1 MIDLHCHIL
10 PGVDDGS
17 ADEEESCAMARLAVE
32 SGVTD
37 IAATPHCNAPD
48 PFYNYAD
55 SALHARFARL
65 RQRLEREQIPLRIHE
80 GMEVFTTPELP
91 RLLDEGRLLTL
102 GGTRYL
108 LIEFAFGESE
118 WFFDEMLAAVR
129 ARGLT
134 PVLAHPERYTC
145 VQDEPRL
152 LRRWAREGTVL
163 QANKGSFFGMFGRR
177 AAAAAHWALADGC
190 LHLIASDAHSP
201 YRRTTRMSDIF
212 DFTADFAAEEIADF
226 LLRQNP
232 ADILANRSVY
242 TVREKF

>member
-91 RLLDEGRLLTL
+91 RLLERLERHAVSADAKALIDCAA
-102 GGTRYL
+102 GG
-108 LIEFAFGESE
+108 
-118 WFFDEMLAAVR
+118 
-129 ARGLT
+129 
-134 PVLAHPERYTC
+134 
-145 VQDEPRL
+145 
-152 LRRWAREGTVL
+152 
-163 QANKGSFFGMFGRR
+163 
-177 AAAAAHWALADGC
+177 
-190 LHLIASDAHSP
+190 
-201 YRRTTRMSDIF
+201 
-212 DFTADFAAEEIADF
+212 
-226 LLRQNP
+226 
-232 ADILANRSVY
+232 ADIDHLTNTEEHAGQCKN
-242 TVREKF
+242 

>member
-55 SALHARFARL
+55 SALHARFTRL

-134 PVLAHPERYTC
+134 PVLAHPER
-145 VQDEPRL
+145 
-152 LRRWAREGTVL
+152 
-163 QANKGSFFGMFGRR
+163 
-177 AAAAAHWALADGC
+177 
-190 LHLIASDAHSP
+190 
-201 YRRTTRMSDIF
+201 
-212 DFTADFAAEEIADF
+212 
-226 LLRQNP
+226 
-232 ADILANRSVY
+232 
-242 TVREKF
+242 

>member
-102 GGTRYL
+102 SGTRYL

-152 LRRWAREGTVL
+152 LRRWRGRGPYCRRTRAASSVCSAAG
-163 QANKGSFFGMFGRR
+163 GRR
-177 AAAAAHWALADGC
+177 GALGARRRC

-232 ADILANRSVY
+232 ADILANRPVY

>member
-55 SALHARFARL
+55 SALHARFA
-65 RQRLEREQIPLRIHE
+65 
-80 GMEVFTTPELP
+80 
-91 RLLDEGRLLTL
+91 
-102 GGTRYL
+102 
-108 LIEFAFGESE
+108 
-118 WFFDEMLAAVR
+118 
-129 ARGLT
+129 
-134 PVLAHPERYTC
+134 
-145 VQDEPRL
+145 RL

-232 ADILANRSVY
+232 ADILANRPVY

>member
-65 RQRLEREQIPLRIHE
+65 RQRLERERIPLRIHE

-177 AAAAAHWALADGC
+177 AAKTAHWCLDCGC
-190 LHLIASDAHSP
+190 LHLIGSDAHSP
-201 YRRTTRMSDIF
+201 YRRTPRLSDIYELVA
-212 DFTADFAAEEIADF
+212 DAVSMETAQ
-226 LLRQNP
+226 LLLHDNP
-232 ADILANRSVY
+232 AAILTGGTIYPAMAQ
-242 TVREKF
+242 F

>member
-152 LRRWAREGTVL
+152 LRRWAREGSVL

-177 AAAAAHWALADGC
+177 AAA
-190 LHLIASDAHSP
+190 
-201 YRRTTRMSDIF
+201 MM
-212 DFTADFAAEEIADF
+212 
-226 LLRQNP
+226 
-232 ADILANRSVY
+232 
-242 TVREKF
+242 K

>member
-80 GMEVFTTPELP
+80 GMEVFTT
-91 RLLDEGRLLTL
+91 RSCRGCSTRGGCSRSAGR
-102 GGTRYL
+102 GICSSSSPSARVSGSSTRC
-108 LIEFAFGESE
+108 SPPC
-118 WFFDEMLAAVR
+118 
-129 ARGLT
+129 ARG
-134 PVLAHPERYTC
+134 
-145 VQDEPRL
+145 
-152 LRRWAREGTVL
+152 G
-163 QANKGSFFGMFGRR
+163 
-177 AAAAAHWALADGC
+177 
-190 LHLIASDAHSP
+190 
-201 YRRTTRMSDIF
+201 
-212 DFTADFAAEEIADF
+212 
-226 LLRQNP
+226 
-232 ADILANRSVY
+232 
-242 TVREKF
+242 

>member
-152 LRRWAREGTVL
+152 LRRWTG
-163 QANKGSFFGMFGRR
+163 F
-177 AAAAAHWALADGC
+177 
-190 LHLIASDAHSP
+190 I
-201 YRRTTRMSDIF
+201 
-212 DFTADFAAEEIADF
+212 
-226 LLRQNP
+226 
-232 ADILANRSVY
+232 
-242 TVREKF
+242 

>member
-1 MIDLHCHIL
+1 
-10 PGVDDGS
+10 
-17 ADEEESCAMARLAVE
+17 
-32 SGVTD
+32 
-37 IAATPHCNAPD
+37 
-48 PFYNYAD
+48 
-55 SALHARFARL
+55 
-65 RQRLEREQIPLRIHE
+65 
-80 GMEVFTTPELP
+80 MEVFTTPELP

-232 ADILANRSVY
+232 ADILANRPVY

>member
-1 MIDLHCHIL
+1 MDNVRTHYRTHTCGELRMEHV
-10 PGVDDGS
+10 GQTVT
-17 ADEEESCAMARLAVE
+17 LAGFLENVRE
-32 SGVTD
+32 VGQNFAFAVLRDFYGVT
-37 IAATPHCNAPD
+37 
-48 PFYNYAD
+48 
-55 SALHARFARL
+55 
-65 RQRLEREQIPLRIHE
+65 Q
-80 GMEVFTTPELP
+80 VV
-91 RLLDEGRLLTL
+91 
-102 GGTRYL
+102 
-108 LIEFAFGESE
+108 IETE
-118 WFFDEMLAAVR
+118 EMLAAVR

-232 ADILANRSVY
+232 AYILANRPVY

>member
-48 PFYNYAD
+48 PFY
-55 SALHARFARL
+55 
-65 RQRLEREQIPLRIHE
+65 
-80 GMEVFTTPELP
+80 
-91 RLLDEGRLLTL
+91 
-102 GGTRYL
+102 
-108 LIEFAFGESE
+108 
-118 WFFDEMLAAVR
+118 
-129 ARGLT
+129 
-134 PVLAHPERYTC
+134 
-145 VQDEPRL
+145 
-152 LRRWAREGTVL
+152 
-163 QANKGSFFGMFGRR
+163 
-177 AAAAAHWALADGC
+177 
-190 LHLIASDAHSP
+190 
-201 YRRTTRMSDIF
+201 RRTTRMSDIF

-232 ADILANRSVY
+232 ADILANRPVY

>member
-129 ARGLT
+129 AGADAGARASGAVYLRAGRAA
-134 PVLAHPERYTC
+134 PAAPLGAGGDRAAGEQGQLFRY
-145 VQDEPRL
+145 VRPP
-152 LRRWAREGTVL
+152 G
-163 QANKGSFFGMFGRR
+163 GRR
-177 AAAAAHWALADGC
+177 GALGARRRGPAPDRERRAQSLPAD
-190 LHLIASDAHSP
+190 DAHE
-201 YRRTTRMSDIF
+201 RH
-212 DFTADFAAEEIADF
+212 
-226 LLRQNP
+226 L
-232 ADILANRSVY
+232 
-242 TVREKF
+242 

>member
-201 YRRTTRMSDIF
+201 YSRTPCLGEAYDAVCELYS
-212 DFTADFAAEEIADF
+212 ADYADVLF
-226 LLRQNP
+226 CRNP
-232 ADILANRSVY
+232 AKAIGN
-242 TVREKF
+242 KKIFCC